1 MIAVLGMILAALAI
15 GGIVYLAVK
24 LTVNFIKNYRKRKQ
38 SKVVAAEMKQL
49 MKEVAKDPNV
59 GHVSF
64 DDLNEDDTVIAEYD
78 EENDEI
84 VQTNLANDVDSKV
97 DSLLSRN
104 NGVVIIED

>member
-1 MIAVLGMILAALAI
+1 
-15 GGIVYLAVK
+15 
-24 LTVNFIKNYRKRKQ
+24 
-38 SKVVAAEMKQL
+38 MKA
-49 MKEVAKDPNV
+49 VAKDPNV
-59 GHVSF
+59 GRVSF

-84 VQTNLANDVDSKV
+84 VQTNIANDVDSKV